1 MVEVC
6 AIVFSAVID
15 CSIAF
20 SFDVRLRTL
29 DGTSGKA
36 RDKITV
42 IKRSYVRIYT
52 NLSFF

>member
-1 MVEVC
+1 MGLERTFYQISEGVGMVEVC

-20 SFDVRLRTL
+20 SFNVRLRTL

-36 RDKITV
+36 RDK
-42 IKRSYVRIYT
+42 SQ
-52 NLSFF
+52 L